1 MPNKKR
7 PAKDIE
13 LKEFLKAGGRSGA
26 ETDFDAIL
34 KRAAKP
40 SSAKKPKPKSN

>member
-7 PAKDIE
+7 PAKDKQ
-13 LKEFLKAGGRSGA
+13 LQEFLKAGGRSGA

-40 SSAKKPKPKSN
+40 ERPKKPKAK

>member
-7 PAKDIE
+7 PAKDTQ
-13 LKEFLKAGGRSGA
+13 LKEFLNAGDRSGA
-26 ETDFDAIL
+26 ETDFDTIL

-40 SSAKKPKPKSN
+40 AQSKKPKAK

>member
-7 PAKDIE
+7 PAKDKQ
-13 LKEFLKAGGRSGA
+13 LQEFLKAGGRSGA
-26 ETDFDAIL
+26 EANFDAIL

-40 SSAKKPKPKSN
+40 STAKKPQPKTK

>member
-7 PAKDIE
+7 STKDKQ
-13 LKEFLKAGGRSGA
+13 LQEFLKAGGRNGA
-26 ETDFDAIL
+26 EADFDVLL

-40 SSAKKPKPKSN
+40 AQAKKSKPKAK

>member
-7 PAKDIE
+7 PAKDAQ
-13 LKEFLKAGGRSGA
+13 LQEFLKTGGRSGA

-34 KRAAKP
+34 KRAAKSVP
-40 SSAKKPKPKSN
+40 PKKPKAK

>member
-7 PAKDIE
+7 LARDKQ
-13 LKEFLKAGGRSGA
+13 LQEFLKAGGRSDA
-26 ETDFDAIL
+26 EVDFDTIL

-40 SSAKKPKPKSN
+40 ERPKKPKAK

>member
-7 PAKDIE
+7 SAKDTQ
-13 LKEFLKAGGRSGA
+13 LQEFLKAGGRSGA
-26 ETDFDAIL
+26 EIDFDVIL

-40 SSAKKPKPKSN
+40 AQYKKPKAK

>member
-7 PAKDIE
+7 PAKDKQ
-13 LKEFLKAGGRSGA
+13 LQEFLKAGGRSGV
-26 ETDFDAIL
+26 ETDFNAIL

-40 SSAKKPKPKSN
+40 EQAKKSKSK

>member
-7 PAKDIE
+7 PAKDTE

-26 ETDFDAIL
+26 EADFDAML

-40 SSAKKPKPKSN
+40 AKPKKPEAK

>member
-7 PAKDIE
+7 PAKDTQ
-13 LKEFLKAGGRSGA
+13 LQEFLKAGGRSGA

-34 KRAAKP
+34 KRAVKP
-40 SSAKKPKPKSN
+40 AQSKKPKAK